1 MEKGHYYKKK
11 FEAVNPHWILC
22 QMHFISEK
30 NKEIEDF
37 PIQ

>member
-1 MEKGHYYKKK
+1 MEYIGALLQKI
-11 FEAVNPHWILC
+11 EAVNPHCLLC